1 MILKRAT
8 IIVNN
13 WQLLCHY
20 LNTSILLSL
29 ILLLTT
35 SISNSNCENTHLSL
49 TYRQYNEPATNF
61 SEYIP
66 NRGNCQKVNSPFCN
80 LPSYE
85 TTLHNFTNSLGH
97 TRIHDATAALHK
109 YIYLLGHDK
118 CREKI
123 QLFLCSL
130 YFPTCVKSPDGEL
143 LYPCKD
149 DCVVAK
155 EVCRPDFN
163 NFNDEWPREWDCDKF
178 RYYSEHKL
186 CVVDN
191 SRNSTSSATGL
202 VTSAPPNTNH
212 DDFSKFDESIGSPN
226 VTNNDSDGCND
237 LFDCQLRGRSSI
249 TCIAQ
254 IYVCDGKQ
262 DCFANGT
269 SEGIDGRDE
278 KDCPTRC
285 TENQLDCGDNVCIEL
300 SQKCNGLVECSSGI
314 DEQDCDNRSQPIGL
328 MQSIILIF
336 MFFMFVAFLVGAI
349 HHLAVGRYNEDNIE
363 HHIKPGYEP
372 PRTTLSR
379 SEGVSDTIVSVVNH
393 ENSSRPSIYIDPPYS
408 IDPRSNY
415 YERVAIGGRSGA
427 SSVYNSYQSPPRSI
441 IDIGRHSL
449 TPQDCLTRPPQDEMP
464 PPPPPPPTPA
474 PTPAPL
480 YANFVI

>member
-1 MILKRAT
+1 M
-8 IIVNN
+8 
-13 WQLLCHY
+13 LLTH
-20 LNTSILLSL
+20 
-29 ILLLTT
+29 ILLLLLLLLST
-35 SISNSNCENTHLSL
+35 SISNSNCENAHSSL
-49 TYRQYNEPATNF
+49 TYRQYNE
-61 SEYIP
+61 EYIT

-80 LPSYE
+80 IDFYE
-85 TTLHNFTNSLGH
+85 TALHNFTNSLGH
-97 TRIHDATAALHK
+97 TRIDDATAALHK
-109 YIYLLGHDK
+109 YIYLLARDK

-163 NFNDEWPREWDCDKF
+163 DFKDEWPREWDCDKF

-191 SRNSTSSATGL
+191 SRNNTPSATGL
-202 VTSAPPNTNH
+202 VTSAPTSTNH
-212 DDFSKFDESIGSPN
+212 DEFPKINDKPNGPPVIPNNNSDICAIDGLFNCQLSGVPLCIDKIFVCDRKVDCIAN
-226 VTNNDSDGCND
+226 VTH
-237 LFDCQLRGRSSI
+237 Q
-249 TCIAQ
+249 
-254 IYVCDGKQ
+254 
-262 DCFANGT
+262 
-269 SEGIDGRDE
+269 GIGGEDE
-278 KDCPTRC
+278 KDCPNVC
-285 TENQLDCGDNVCIEL
+285 TENQFNCGDNVCIEQ
-300 SQKCNGLVECSSGI
+300 SQKCDGSVDCSSGD
-314 DEQDCDNRSQPIGL
+314 DERDCDYRSQLTSL
-328 MQSIILIF
+328 MQSILLIF
-336 MFFMFVAFLVGAI
+336 LFVMFIAIFGKGIYYLAF
-349 HHLAVGRYNEDNIE
+349 GRHKLDEDDKLRETETYVE
-363 HHIKPGYEP
+363 HPVKSGFGPSRI
-372 PRTTLSR
+372 TLS
-379 SEGVSDTIVSVVNH
+379 SSDGVTDTIASVVNH
-393 ENSSRPSIYIDPPYS
+393 DNTSRPSIYIDPPYS

-449 TPQDCLTRPPQDEMP
+449 TPQDCITRPLQDDMP

-480 YANFVI
+480 YANFVT